1 MQLIPTVPLLVGIIG
16 QSIWFCSIFCILYS
30 KWFESTIKASNKL
43 YLLGWWGGTI
53 SLFGFI
59 IYSLASTA
67 NATFFEIGWSMS
79 LILSLS
85 LWWIVWKKMD
95 SKLSNLEETLLNS
108 KDAPPSKEKNELE
121 EICNKLQR
129 ISQNIVKFC
138 LLLWLAQVIF
148 ITLTFS

>member
-1 MQLIPTVPLLVGIIG
+1 MQVVSTVPLFVGIIG
-16 QSIWFCSIFCILYS
+16 QSIWFCAIFCLLYPS
-30 KWFESTIKASNKL
+30 WFESAVKASNKL
-43 YLLGWWGGTI
+43 YLLGWWGGTV

-59 IYSLASTA
+59 IHSIGTTR

-95 SKLSNLEETLLNS
+95 KKLSKLEETLLES
-108 KDAPPSKEKNELE
+108 KETPPSEEKNELE
-121 EICNKLQR
+121 EICKKLQL
-129 ISQNIVKFC
+129 ISKNIVKFC
-138 LLLWLAQVIF
+138 LVLWLIQIIF